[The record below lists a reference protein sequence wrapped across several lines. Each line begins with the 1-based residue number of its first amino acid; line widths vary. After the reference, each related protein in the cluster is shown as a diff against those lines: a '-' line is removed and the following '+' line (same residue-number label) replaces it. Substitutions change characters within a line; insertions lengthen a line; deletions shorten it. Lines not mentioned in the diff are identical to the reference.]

1 MLDAYPV
8 GTHDRPLR
16 NIGSNLDTPAALAG
30 VPTSVLQKDQIM
42 PKQISTGDPI
52 FAALALPSA
61 FLHDVV
67 DLINRSQSL
76 LGEIDQLDATT
87 LPGGG
92 TAEIESQSG
101 QQNGGNTTC
110 HASVIN
116 IAAFGSYDDA
126 KVPYGGGSLAA
137 GQTEG
142 LTPAG
147 VFVGILAHEIAHW
160 GDAQLGPLYSAGVLP
175 SYTLEQSVATE
186 FASEGKAATS
196 QYTAMSQIQAS
207 EAAQPIPAGMANG
220 NVLFDVNGHPPQ
232 DSVLLQHVQSI
243 GVGAGSHAADIS
255 YFGSQFWNVA
265 VDGGTYLTTMWG
277 GYGAA
282 GARNDLGIDEARIVQ
297 YQVSENDSG
306 TLAGCTIETSASSG
320 QTGQPS
326 VAALTYRI
334 AFAAAG
340 SQQARITDTATGA
353 AVATV
358 DTVVTSAG
366 GTVQFSIVADAFTFA
381 VIDDT
386 VATVRG
392 DRDTLT
398 LGSRD
403 SLFLTGSGNTVTG
416 AAGNMISLSASS
428 SAVIATQHGGGTISL
443 DGDAATLEVLGSG
456 AAVGLLGNSD
466 AAVASGS
473 TVTLAASIAGS
484 LGGSDDI
491 VILGAGDTLSLTGD
505 RDTIV
510 LSGVPSGVPSGVLS
524 GVLAGGDGAG
534 QSITLSGS
542 QDRLFG
548 GSHPAELRLTLSGAA
563 STVVLTGGHATISG
577 AGVGTTVFG
586 GGSDV
591 EYGGGDGIL
600 VMGSGAA
607 TVAGAAEGARETV
620 FGGAS
625 GLLYQGGREYADVV
639 GGAGSCTIRA
649 GVGGGWYG
657 GSIAGN
663 NFLAATGAG
672 TVLAAGGGGDTLV
685 GATGGGAY
693 LIAAAGNETLRG
705 GNQTGESTVFL
716 GSGAD
721 LLVAGPGG
729 SIVDTGAGTV
739 TLYGGGGHDHVWAG
753 SGDGDVFV
761 TGVGGQLEIHGFRT
775 GADHLLSAGQAVGD
789 AVRTGDG
796 TLFTLSSGAT
806 IILAGVDAPPGTA
819 FA

>member
-1 MLDAYPV
+1 M
-8 GTHDRPLR
+8 
-16 NIGSNLDTPAALAG
+16 AG
-30 VPTSVLQKDQIM
+30 
-42 PKQISTGDPI
+42 QISTNDPI
-52 FAALALPSA
+52 FAALTLPSA
-61 FLHDVV
+61 FLDDVV
-67 DLINRSQSL
+67 DLINRSPSL
-76 LGEIDQLDATT
+76 LGEIDQLDTTT

-92 TAEIESQSG
+92 TARIESQSG
-101 QQNGGNTTC
+101 QQNGGNTTY

-116 IAAFGSYDDA
+116 IAALVGYDDMT
-126 KVPYGGGSLAA
+126 VPYGGGSLSA

-142 LTPAG
+142 ITPAG

-175 SYTLEQSVATE
+175 AYTLEQSVATE

-196 QYTAMSQIQAS
+196 QYIAMSQIQAT
-207 EAAQPIPAGMANG
+207 EASQPVPGGMANG
-220 NVLFDVNGHPPQ
+220 HVLFDVNGHPLQ
-232 DSVLLQHVQSI
+232 DSILLQHVQSI
-243 GVGAGSHAADIS
+243 GAGAGWQAVDVS
-255 YFGSQFWNVA
+255 YLGSQFCNVA

-297 YQVSENDSG
+297 YQVSENDAG
-306 TLAGCTIETSASSG
+306 TLAGCTIGTGASPG
-320 QTGQPS
+320 QAGQPT
-326 VAALTYRI
+326 AAAWTYRI
-334 AFAAAG
+334 AFTATG
-340 SQQARITDTATGA
+340 SQQALITDTATGA

-358 DTVVTSAG
+358 DTVVTPAGATSAG
-366 GTVQFSIVADAFTFA
+366 GAVQLSIVADGFTFA
-381 VIDDT
+381 VVDDA

-398 LGSRD
+398 LGSHDR
-403 SLFLTGSGNTVTG
+403 LIVTGNGSTVTG
-416 AAGNMISLSASS
+416 AAGD
-428 SAVIATQHGGGTISL
+428 TIGL
-443 DGDAATLEVLGSG
+443 YGDAATLEVLGAG
-456 AAVGLLGNSD
+456 AAVGLFGHGD

-473 TVTLAASIAGS
+473 TVTLAGSIAGS
-484 LGGSDDI
+484 LGGSDDV

-505 RDTIV
+505 RNTI
-510 LSGVPSGVPSGVLS
+510 L
-524 GVLAGGDGAG
+524 LAGEDGAG
-534 QSITLSGS
+534 GNGAGESVTLSGS

-548 GSHPAELRLTLSGAA
+548 GAHPAELRLTLSGAA

-577 AGVGTTVFG
+577 AGAGTTVFG

-591 EYGGGDGIL
+591 DYGGGGGIL

-625 GLLYQGGREYADVV
+625 GLLYQGGQEYADVV

-649 GVGGGWYG
+649 GIGGGWYG

-663 NFLAATGAG
+663 NALTATGAG

-685 GATGGGAY
+685 GASGGGAY

-705 GNQTGESTVFL
+705 GNQTGESVVFL

-729 SIVDTGAGTV
+729 SIVDTGTGTV
-739 TLYGGGGHDHVWAG
+739 TMYGGGGHDQVWAG
-753 SGDGDVFV
+753 SGGGDVFV
-761 TGVGGQLEIHGFRT
+761 AGVGGQLEIHGFRIGT
-775 GADHLLSAGQAVGD
+775 DHLLGGGQAVAD
-789 AVRTGDG
+789 AARTGGG

-806 IILAGVDAPPGTA
+806 IMLAGVDAAPGTA